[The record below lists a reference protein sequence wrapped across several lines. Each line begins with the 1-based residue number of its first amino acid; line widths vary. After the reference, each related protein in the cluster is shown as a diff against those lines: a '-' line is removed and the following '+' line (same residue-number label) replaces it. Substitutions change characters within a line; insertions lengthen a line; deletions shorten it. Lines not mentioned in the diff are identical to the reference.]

1 MAWVIYQG
9 LMTSWG
15 KLIGPGI
22 KQKGTYHF
30 IRDLFVINYIQNICC
45 FDILQHGC
53 YRKWKWSHCRTRMFL
68 YAVVQQIIFQ
78 ELYA

>member
-15 KLIGPGI
+15 KLIGPVI

-30 IRDLFVINYIQNICC
+30 IRDLFVINYRQNTCC
-45 FDILQHGC
+45 FDIC
-53 YRKWKWSHCRTRMFL
+53 NM
-68 YAVVQQIIFQ
+68 AVIGKGNGPTAEPERFCMQ
-78 ELYA
+78 L